1 MTSICDA
8 TFAGARALL
17 FTSSTVSW
25 LIALCPYMSTAELLQ
40 KARVTREE
48 ASRAKRLARQLTQ
61 EADRSRL
68 LRYAEDLEHQA
79 DDLERD
85 AAGDSTPPAN

>member
-1 MTSICDA
+1 
-8 TFAGARALL
+8 
-17 FTSSTVSW
+17 
-25 LIALCPYMSTAELLQ
+25 MSRTELLQ

-61 EADRSRL
+61 DADRSRL
-68 LRYAEDLEHQA
+68 LRYAEELEHQA
-79 DDLERD
+79 DDFERD

>member
-1 MTSICDA
+1 
-8 TFAGARALL
+8 
-17 FTSSTVSW
+17 
-25 LIALCPYMSTAELLQ
+25 MSRTELLQ
-40 KARVTREE
+40 KARVAREE

-68 LRYAEDLEHQA
+68 LRYAEDLERQA

-85 AAGDSTPPAN
+85 ATSGSAPPAC